1 MHQNFRTRLS
11 SSPVC
16 STNPVKLK
24 TCRPGRRRSWMRP
37 HRYTCLSPEPA
48 RLGSVLKAHRVRMSR
63 SRYPSLRAY
72 TRIHTVFTHI
82 QRYVPPVLQLNPP
95 QPCGWEGAEEES
107 VLVWLLMLLCLSP
120 PSRSSDAA
128 GNVLRKRAMP
138 GSASSVMYLSR
149 SSRLVD
155 LRFVFEALFVEMCS
169 RLYISAAIATLY
181 VASRFNIHS
190 LIWN

>member
-37 HRYTCLSPEPA
+37 RRYTCLIPEPA
-48 RLGSVLKAHRVRMSR
+48 RLGSVLKAHRVRMTR
-63 SRYPSLRAY
+63 SRYPSVWAY

-95 QPCGWEGAEEES
+95 QLCGWEGAEES
-107 VLVWLLMLLCLSP
+107 VLVWLLMLLPL
-120 PSRSSDAA
+120 RSDVA
-128 GNVLRKRAMP
+128 GNVSRKRAMP
-138 GSASSVMYLSR
+138 VSASSLIYLSN
-149 SSRLVD
+149 SWHLED
-155 LRFVFEALFVEMCS
+155 LRFVVKALFEEMCS
-169 RLYISAAIATLY
+169 RLYISATIATLY
-181 VASRFNIHS
+181 VASHFNTYS
-190 LIWN
+190 LKKLVATYLK